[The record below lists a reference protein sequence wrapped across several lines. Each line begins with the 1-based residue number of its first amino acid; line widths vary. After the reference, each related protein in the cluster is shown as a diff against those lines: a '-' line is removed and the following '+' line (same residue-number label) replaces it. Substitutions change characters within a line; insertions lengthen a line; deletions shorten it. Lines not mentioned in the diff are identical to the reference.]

1 MQQLESFNRIV
12 APFDGVIT
20 TRRVDVG
27 SLITQGNTT
36 AQELFH
42 LSSTSRLRVYVQVPQ
57 AYASVIRAGM
67 QASLSTA
74 ERPDQLHPAKV
85 ISTAEAIDPATRTL
99 LTELQADN
107 PHGELLPGSYSQVHL
122 PLPEAVDRWRVPSNS
137 LLYRG
142 DGLHVATV
150 DAQNRV
156 HLRSVT
162 VGRDFGAEIEILSGI
177 DPQERVIMSPPDS
190 ILDGAQVKVTLPD
203 P

>member
-1 MQQLESFNRIV
+1 
-12 APFDGVIT
+12 
-20 TRRVDVG
+20 
-27 SLITQGNTT
+27 
-36 AQELFH
+36 
-42 LSSTSRLRVYVQVPQ
+42 
-57 AYASVIRAGM
+57 
-67 QASLSTA
+67 
-74 ERPDQLHPAKV
+74 
-85 ISTAEAIDPATRTL
+85 
-99 LTELQADN
+99 
-107 PHGELLPGSYSQVHL
+107 
-122 PLPEAVDRWRVPSNS
+122 VPSNS